1 MRSMYTRRNTAQKKK
16 PTGIDV
22 RQRNTQMP
30 GTRQITAAD
39 YGEIGGA
46 NMDVLLDK
54 EQKTEADEIIKF
66 VKSLT
71 TNERYEFIGIIR
83 GVQMAR
89 RAESGKEQ
97 K

>member
-1 MRSMYTRRNTAQKKK
+1 
-16 PTGIDV
+16 
-22 RQRNTQMP
+22 
-30 GTRQITAAD
+30 
-39 YGEIGGA
+39 
-46 NMDVLLDK
+46 MDVLLDK

-89 RAESGKEQ
+89 RAAEKNDKEQ

>member
-1 MRSMYTRRNTAQKKK
+1 
-16 PTGIDV
+16 
-22 RQRNTQMP
+22 
-30 GTRQITAAD
+30 
-39 YGEIGGA
+39 
-46 NMDVLLDK
+46 MDVLLDK

-89 RAESGKEQ
+89 RSEYGKEQ

>member
-1 MRSMYTRRNTAQKKK
+1 
-16 PTGIDV
+16 
-22 RQRNTQMP
+22 
-30 GTRQITAAD
+30 
-39 YGEIGGA
+39 
-46 NMDVLLDK
+46 MDVLLDK

-71 TNERYEFIGIIR
+71 TNERYEFIGIVR

>member
-1 MRSMYTRRNTAQKKK
+1 
-16 PTGIDV
+16 
-22 RQRNTQMP
+22 
-30 GTRQITAAD
+30 
-39 YGEIGGA
+39 
-46 NMDVLLDK
+46 MDVLLDK

-89 RAESGKEQ
+89 RAESDKE
-97 K
+97 KK